1 MIEELTDSQKALAEY
16 MSGLSEEAYFA
27 GWMEGL
33 EYALWK
39 AVVEN
44 PFEYGFLQLTEQH
57 IAELTKLSN
66 ACGGWIVF
74 DDDSAETFVPIAKWR
89 KIYAKNCKPK
99 TGNLMR
105 QFISYLI
112 SSLII
117 AQLIGCAPMTE
128 TQKEREARIQS
139 SPQSQN
145 GCDIP

>member
-1 MIEELTDSQKALAEY
+1 VYCANQRDGADKKSQAVLRKVHRSSKYGGLQLIPVSSTKMIEELTDSQKALADY
-16 MSGLSEEAYFA
+16 MSELSEEAYFA

-89 KIYAKNCKPK
+89 KIYAKKAK
-99 TGNLMR
+99 SM
-105 QFISYLI
+105 
-112 SSLII
+112 
-117 AQLIGCAPMTE
+117 
-128 TQKEREARIQS
+128 
-139 SPQSQN
+139 
-145 GCDIP
+145 D